1 MRCTPLT
8 TWTAS
13 TRAHRCARRSLR
25 CEILTHRIEVERL
38 GSDTSRAAILQEETR
53 CEAELGSILYSYYK
67 RWATQINGGSTL
79 ASRDLQFLQDVT
91 DFGASID
98 PEYETYDIAA
108 TIDAEP
114 LAMAAAYSSTSK
126 LTMDYIQQCELCTTY
141 SPQFCATSTPT

>member
-1 MRCTPLT
+1 M
-8 TWTAS
+8 
-13 TRAHRCARRSLR
+13 
-25 CEILTHRIEVERL
+25 
-38 GSDTSRAAILQEETR
+38 QEETR

-141 SPQFCATSTPT
+141 SPQFCTTSTPTPSTPGATPAAPAFPTSGAARPAALVAALAAAAALAL